1 MNILERMKLNKIEGM
16 STNKLKDILINN
28 SFDCVVFDT
37 ILINSDKRISCIKN
51 YYCKNN
57 MPNVKTHKKCNQ
69 IQKHF
74 EISNNVKP
82 YYCVDCHL
90 AAIELKEANMITINN
105 NK

>member
-16 STNKLKDILINN
+16 STNTLKDILINK
-28 SFDCVVFDT
+28 SFDCIVFDN
-37 ILINSDKRISCIKN
+37 ILINSDKRINCIKN

-57 MPNVKTHKKCNQ
+57 IPIEKTNKKC
-69 IQKHF
+69 IQVQKYF
-74 EISNNVKP
+74 EISNVIKP
-82 YYCVDCHL
+82 YDCVDCHL